1 MTLLQNTEGRSR
13 ADATAWVLQC
23 QDCSAPVLL
32 APQHMQIVP
41 HALADTVLG
50 DLAAREALRGL

>member
-1 MTLLQNTEGRSR
+1 MTLLQNTKGRSW
-13 ADATAWVLQC
+13 ADATAWMLKR

-32 APQHMQIVP
+32 APQHMLIVP
-41 HALADTVLG
+41 HALTDIVLG

>member
-1 MTLLQNTEGRSR
+1 MELKR
-13 ADATAWVLQC
+13 

-32 APQHMQIVP
+32 APQHMLTVL
-41 HALADTVLG
+41 HALADTFQG